1 MREIIDIIREFYQNG
16 CSVAYEKG
24 VCLVYQ
30 ENTIK
35 RLPLMQVIK
44 RRGRVDI
51 NITRI
56 DQMSERLAYV
66 QVEYWHGQQYCTDI
80 IGIIQV
86 HHTWNVICVLT
97 AYAPQR
103 FLTIGAEQAETL
115 HTISQIL
122 MRYCHDVH
130 IMDAE
135 DALSLFELNTRM
147 YHPDDDMDTF
157 TDIEIQVLRK
167 RWANMPDPKELG
179 ILEFSKIYHVEMLD
193 KNIAVA
199 KVGCKKLNTY
209 FNDYLFLMNLH
220 GTWKIVNK
228 LTHNLCIE
236 A

>member
-1 MREIIDIIREFYQNG
+1 M
-16 CSVAYEKG
+16 
-24 VCLVYQ
+24 
-30 ENTIK
+30 
-35 RLPLMQVIK
+35 
-44 RRGRVDI
+44 
-51 NITRI
+51 
-56 DQMSERLAYV
+56 
-66 QVEYWHGQQYCTDI
+66 
-80 IGIIQV
+80 
-86 HHTWNVICVLT
+86 
-97 AYAPQR
+97 
-103 FLTIGAEQAETL
+103 
-115 HTISQIL
+115 
-122 MRYCHDVH
+122 
-130 IMDAE
+130 
-135 DALSLFELNTRM
+135 SLFELNTRM

-199 KVGCKKLNTY
+199 KVGCKNLNTY